1 MSAAQANPLSLA
13 VLHGGFIPGQG
24 YMYPREQRWVLLSI
38 LGLQLFKAEDHT
50 RCGLCNAPLNGAEF
64 IRHCDTGCCKGEAR
78 GLANMRHTQ
87 AQNAFTYCLKNVNN
101 SYKIG
106 NRGNPDVDQIFDRV
120 LHENNNNSRGNPK
133 EKKRA
138 DSVITWANS
147 NNNNRSGMIAIDFT
161 CTNVAGKEKEFCNA
175 GDAVA
180 VAYTDKM
187 REYRHFEYT
196 ASSKTTLGNLIGVC
210 FDSRGGWDTH
220 ARQLLNALFHRDL
233 GWSSDNSRLWLKR
246 RLVRKISSV
255 IWLHNGKML
264 EKALSWE
271 LTQKSKGNNT
281 DSSAG
286 SQPSISVSSTGA
298 SVITEPQVDDSQTN
312 TQPSVPSPSLSQ

>member
-1 MSAAQANPLSLA
+1 M
-13 VLHGGFIPGQG
+13 
-24 YMYPREQRWVLLSI
+24 
-38 LGLQLFKAEDHT
+38 
-50 RCGLCNAPLNGAEF
+50 C
-64 IRHCDTGCCKGEAR
+64 
-78 GLANMRHTQ
+78 
-87 AQNAFTYCLKNVNN
+87 
-101 SYKIG
+101 
-106 NRGNPDVDQIFDRV
+106 
-120 LHENNNNSRGNPK
+120 
-133 EKKRA
+133 
-138 DSVITWANS
+138 
-147 NNNNRSGMIAIDFT
+147 
-161 CTNVAGKEKEFCNA
+161 
-175 GDAVA
+175 
-180 VAYTDKM
+180 
-187 REYRHFEYT
+187 FEYT

-298 SVITEPQVDDSQTN
+298 SVITEPQVDDSQTD
-312 TQPSVPSPSLSQ
+312 TQPSVLLPSLSQ

>member
-1 MSAAQANPLSLA
+1 
-13 VLHGGFIPGQG
+13 
-24 YMYPREQRWVLLSI
+24 
-38 LGLQLFKAEDHT
+38 
-50 RCGLCNAPLNGAEF
+50 
-64 IRHCDTGCCKGEAR
+64 
-78 GLANMRHTQ
+78 MRHTQ
-87 AQNAFTYCLKNVNN
+87 IQDAFTYGLKGINANI
-101 SYKIG
+101 KIG
-106 NRGNPDVDQIFDRV
+106 DNGNPAVDQMFDRV
-120 LHENNNNSRGNPK
+120 LHENNNNSKGNPK

-138 DSVITWANS
+138 DRVITLTNS
-147 NNNNRSGMIAIDFT
+147 NNINPSGMIAIDFT

-196 ASSKTTLGNLIGVC
+196 ASSENTLGNLIGVC

-271 LTQKSKGNNT
+271 LTRKSKGNNT

-286 SQPSISVSSTGA
+286 SQPSISDSSTGA

-312 TQPSVPSPSLSQ
+312 TQPSVPSLSLSQWEWE